1 MSESATLYNLL
12 KITDQ
17 RNMME
22 VLKSPSKP
30 VIIPTDCR
38 ACGPNEDYP
47 LPWKIEKFPG
57 LNGVCSIVSIGGD
70 CNNTVVSMTDIE
82 TAEKVMEEING

>member
-17 RNMME
+17 RNMMA
-22 VLKSPSKP
+22 VLINPKADQ
-30 VIIPTDCR
+30 IPTDCR

-47 LPWKIEKFPG
+47 LPWHIEMFPG
-57 LNGVCSIVSIGGD
+57 FDDVCSIVSTGGD
-70 CNNTVVSMTDIE
+70 CHNTVVTMTDVE
-82 TAEKVMEEING
+82 TAEKVLAEIHE